1 MCQLKQLL
9 NCTGEAVHGQQNILP
24 LAAVAEAW
32 ALATAT
38 LMLFVRL
45 VELAAAIACALSASP
60 HPEHSARILTSW

>member
-1 MCQLKQLL
+1 MSDRQAGKAINACL
-9 NCTGEAVHGQQNILP
+9 NSLP

-45 VELAAAIACALSASP
+45 VELAAATACALSASP
-60 HPEHSARILTSW
+60 HNKD